1 MLSEIIPQKLYVSD
15 EHSACHYQWLDQ
27 LNIKSLLR
35 LDKDAIY
42 RKSWDEQGQRT
53 LGTVHLID
61 GGVGNSVESYLLAI
75 DFIKTRILYNQTP
88 VLVYCMAGQS
98 RSPCI
103 CALFLYSAG
112 LCKTFDEAMQYMRS
126 KHAFTSTKEEII
138 EFVKQYVIPQI
149 KVSSEPI

>member
-61 GGVGNSVESYLLAI
+61 GGIPGFRALRHEKPLAEGLIRKFRRIHPPNVLSYRL
-75 DFIKTRILYNQTP
+75 N
-88 VLVYCMAGQS
+88 
-98 RSPCI
+98 
-103 CALFLYSAG
+103 
-112 LCKTFDEAMQYMRS
+112 
-126 KHAFTSTKEEII
+126 AFRL
-138 EFVKQYVIPQI
+138 
-149 KVSSEPI
+149 PINPDGPAWGHLSQFHMDMIADD